1 MAIVNKIIHRFVRP
15 REDYMDPTKELYNQI
30 IPYNVQAYSYELRE
44 NGDPNIPDDYIVK
57 YVLGTGRSTYQQIA
71 DGLGKDSDGNAIPE
85 LSKEFVINS
94 STQLVKIITDLIQ
107 SQVIVSSYI
116 TSNSEGDPFATKAD
130 LDSAEA
136 WYSNGESV
144 LPKINDYVI
153 VIADETHPTGT
164 GDPQTV
170 KYVCVGVLNDRP
182 VWNYQYIINNG
193 NFTPEQQAAIDSG
206 ITAEKVAKYD
216 SYEDSI
222 ATALDHITDKNNP
235 HEVTAEQI
243 GLGNVNNTSDL
254 DKPISIATQEALN
267 AISTTT
273 TEHIENNNIH
283 VTPEDKETWNNKQD
297 TLHMGNHIIISNN
310 IIGVEDDLA
319 GYNNSV
325 SQFVNKHTND
335 LENYYNKEELGG
347 VFKYQ
352 GEVEH
357 VSDLP
362 SGNLY
367 APDTYTE
374 VQYLTADQLEYIDT
388 HYYPNQNTRI
398 ELKFSINGEGNNYLY
413 GTDIDHESNKVAF
426 GINYGATIAK
436 GLFGTKSVSCEIDS
450 QVHNL
455 VQKKTGLYID
465 DVQVGRYTNVADFI
479 TQSTLWLF
487 RAQTSD
493 THPQNITIYEF
504 KIYEEEELIGHYIP
518 VIRKEDDIPGMYE
531 VVSGDFYTNEYNPEE
546 FDFIPGQV
554 AGYGNIEGTVYKVQD
569 DGSYYMWYDHHWEKF
584 TQELGPD
591 GITLVTENE
600 QLTVIGMRTKSGD
613 IMYDWI
619 GTLEEWEEGRANGTI
634 PDDWICWVKN
644 DEEQPAGIANLAQVA
659 SSGDYNDLINKPTTV
674 LPPLPADKDTKDY
687 LLKWD
692 HVAQSL
698 VWESIS

>member
-170 KYVCVGVLNDRP
+170 KYVCVGILNDRP

-504 KIYEEEELIGHYIP
+504 KIYEEDELIGHYIP
-518 VIRKEDDIPGMYE
+518 VTRNEDDIPGMYE